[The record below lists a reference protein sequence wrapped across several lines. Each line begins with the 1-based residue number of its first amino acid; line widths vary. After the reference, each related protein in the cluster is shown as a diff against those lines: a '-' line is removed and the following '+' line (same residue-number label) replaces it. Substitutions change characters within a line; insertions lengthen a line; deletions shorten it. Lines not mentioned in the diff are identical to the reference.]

1 MLTYA
6 FIPASLANTAELWVI
21 CPKSCCLLLQ
31 IAPTQSNLELLLVS
45 RFSLGLS
52 GRRELSVLTRSVVEG
67 FVIGLLCCAVLTA
80 LPASAPPLFFVEEPA
95 LSSLESSDFKSFLVG
110 FDIDCKI
117 SPPLLFIFCIVG
129 LCTIANFALS
139 VAGITFS
146 S

>member
-1 MLTYA
+1 MQANGMGWEGVKGLWCPGCAYLCVQ

-67 FVIGLLCCAVLTA
+67 FVWR
-80 LPASAPPLFFVEEPA
+80 
-95 LSSLESSDFKSFLVG
+95 
-110 FDIDCKI
+110 FDLRQKD
-117 SPPLLFIFCIVG
+117 
-129 LCTIANFALS
+129 
-139 VAGITFS
+139 
-146 S
+146 